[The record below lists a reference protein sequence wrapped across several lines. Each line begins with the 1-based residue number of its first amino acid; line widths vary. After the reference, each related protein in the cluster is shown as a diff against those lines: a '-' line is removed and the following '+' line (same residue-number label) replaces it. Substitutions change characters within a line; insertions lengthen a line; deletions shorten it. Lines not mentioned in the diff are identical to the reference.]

1 MIIDL
6 RIFRSI
12 FRKGPEGLIIS
23 DCVGILNKLRDLKSR
38 YFKSKSEEE
47 KSEVEKKQRELVEEM
62 KKNLNEILKHVERT
76 RNERDKNELM
86 GLWGSFIDQLAINLP
101 LPDLL
106 NGKSVDLQQKALS
119 ILIPYLNE
127 HSEVK
132 EVARAIFMIYHHGA
146 GVDKNLAREIYQVL
160 LMKENPSRELA
171 LQYLESENQA
181 RQFLEKYVALTIG
194 LEKFSLDE
202 DYEKLLSKRAR
213 KGDEIFRCLLDVA
226 NWYKRVAFFQEI
238 AGFTKEAEIN
248 NGRANELYQR
258 LMDIDPSL
266 REALE
271 AFYKEQQ
278 FL

>member
-127 HSEVK
+127 HS
-132 EVARAIFMIYHHGA
+132 
-146 GVDKNLAREIYQVL
+146 
-160 LMKENPSRELA
+160 
-171 LQYLESENQA
+171 
-181 RQFLEKYVALTIG
+181 
-194 LEKFSLDE
+194 
-202 DYEKLLSKRAR
+202 
-213 KGDEIFRCLLDVA
+213 
-226 NWYKRVAFFQEI
+226 
-238 AGFTKEAEIN
+238 
-248 NGRANELYQR
+248 
-258 LMDIDPSL
+258 
-266 REALE
+266 
-271 AFYKEQQ
+271 
-278 FL
+278 